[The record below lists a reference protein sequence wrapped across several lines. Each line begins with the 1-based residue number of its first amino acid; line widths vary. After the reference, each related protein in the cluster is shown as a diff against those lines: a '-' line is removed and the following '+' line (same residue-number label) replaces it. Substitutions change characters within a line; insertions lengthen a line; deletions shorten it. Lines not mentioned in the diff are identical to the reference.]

1 MSQNQVTEEDDRYF
15 DDVVKMINS
24 GNYGKK
30 TDADLLDEEGADIN
44 ESLGSLA
51 NIDQMGAL
59 LEDLKS

>member
-1 MSQNQVTEEDDRYF
+1 
-15 DDVVKMINS
+15 MIND

-51 NIDQMGAL
+51 NIDQMGSL
-59 LEDLKS
+59 LEELKR